1 MPLPRVAIIG
11 AGIAGLTVA
20 SALRNRAEVSIIE
33 KSRGVGGRLATRR
46 TGDVSFDH
54 GAQFFTAR
62 SKPFRNF
69 LQPWLET
76 GVVQPWNPRVLTLEV
91 GAKPYRRDWFEPHYV
106 GAPSM
111 TALPKALAAV
121 LAPKLQWEVTSVERM
136 GDYWWLHSIDSK
148 KTGPFDW
155 VVATAP
161 APQILQ
167 WFPPQFSGMDALQQV
182 RYAPCFALMLAYTQL
197 PELHWDVARVKS
209 SPIDWIVRGN
219 SRPDQHGQQTML
231 LHSTHTWA
239 HEQQNTNFD
248 NIQLTL
254 RQALEDILNQP
265 MPAPLLSLLHRWSYA
280 ATVQTT
286 QLPFELDAV
295 NSLAACGD
303 WSVFSNAD
311 NGGARVEAAFSSA
324 NALAE
329 QLLAL
334 PEFAA

>member
-1 MPLPRVAIIG
+1 
-11 AGIAGLTVA
+11 
-20 SALRNRAEVSIIE
+20 
-33 KSRGVGGRLATRR
+33 
-46 TGDVSFDH
+46 
-54 GAQFFTAR
+54 
-62 SKPFRNF
+62 
-69 LQPWLET
+69 
-76 GVVQPWNPRVLTLEV
+76 
-91 GAKPYRRDWFEPHYV
+91 
-106 GAPSM
+106 M
-111 TALPKALAAV
+111 TALPKALAAA
-121 LAPKLQWEVTSVERM
+121 LAPKLQWEVTSVERL
-136 GDYWWLHSIDSK
+136 DDHWWLHSIDSTR
-148 KTGPFDW
+148 TGPFDW
-155 VVATAP
+155 VIATAP

-182 RYAPCFALMLAYTQL
+182 RYVPCFALMLGYTEL

-219 SRPDQHGQQTML
+219 SRPDQHRQQTML
-231 LHSTHTWA
+231 LHSTHAWA
-239 HEQQNTNFD
+239 HQQQNTNFD
-248 NIQLTL
+248 NIELTL

-286 QLPFELDAV
+286 QSPFELDVV